1 METLTQVAEAAA
13 KIEPK
18 QENEAAAQSDTST
31 HDYPKNNGKRRAPA
45 SSSPQDSLDNTAD
58 RQKKSK
64 RPRIR
69 NMELDDLLPY
79 FDKPIEQAA
88 TALGC
93 CSSALKRRTRK
104 LGVDRWPYRRLHS
117 SRLRGN
123 ELHKL
128 VEQKEAKQNN
138 MARCPEESPCS
149 SPRRQA
155 TTTAAPSTAGHDRNS
170 TAQQTCGD
178 GVINNLAMVRDLP
191 AAFAAAYS
199 ATPSGGG
206 LCGLLPPGAATTLP
220 TLSPPSEAMHVLQHL
235 MGTANFIAVKEALQQ
250 AAVKNLLN
258 SLANSDASAL
268 LTSYLFAAGMLS
280 SAGANHGSTA

>member
-58 RQKKSK
+58 RQKSK

-128 VEQKEAKQNN
+128 VEQKGAKQNN

-155 TTTAAPSTAGHDRNS
+155 TTTAAPSTAGHDRNA

-178 GVINNLAMVRDLP
+178 GVKNLAMVCDLP

-206 LCGLLPPGAATTLP
+206 LCGLLPPGAATTPP
-220 TLSPPSEAMHVLQHL
+220 TLSPPSEATRVLQHL
-235 MGTANFIAVKEALQQ
+235 MGTANFIAVEEALQQ
-250 AAVKNLLN
+250 AAIKNLLN